1 MQRLI
6 SQTPVSR
13 HTVERRISRISANV
27 KDKLQRDLENA
38 TAFSLALDESTD
50 VTDNPQL
57 AVFVHYVSS
66 DGNNQETTRGVNIKK
81 ALDEILMKAKIP
93 LNKFVS
99 VATDGAPAIVGRNA
113 GLIALIKNDP
123 SFPDFFPIHCIIY
136 RENLISRYFKYEDIM
151 KIVLEIV
158 NFIRKHSKTH
168 RQFRNFIEE
177 LELEDKPSDVSF
189 CCIVRRLSTSNVLR
203 RFVELLD
210 SIIAF
215 LKEIK
220 KPYPQLE
227 NDDWIQDLM
236 FFTDIM
242 QHLNTLNL
250 ALQGKD
256 KLLSDISHTHFDF
269 QNKIKIFQ
277 NDLLSKKFS
286 HFPNLSRRIN
296 AFPDIEIKNEKLEDY
311 KDKL

>member
-1 MQRLI
+1 MVIHQ
-6 SQTPVSR
+6 
-13 HTVERRISRISANV
+13 
-27 KDKLQRDLENA
+27 
-38 TAFSLALDESTD
+38 
-50 VTDNPQL
+50 QL
-57 AVFVHYVSS
+57 
-66 DGNNQETTRGVNIKK
+66 
-81 ALDEILMKAKIP
+81 L
-93 LNKFVS
+93 
-99 VATDGAPAIVGRNA
+99 
-113 GLIALIKNDP
+113 
-123 SFPDFFPIHCIIY
+123 C
-136 RENLISRYFKYEDIM
+136 
-151 KIVLEIV
+151 
-158 NFIRKHSKTH
+158 
-168 RQFRNFIEE
+168 
-177 LELEDKPSDVSF
+177 
-189 CCIVRRLSTSNVLR
+189 

-210 SIIAF
+210 PIISF

-256 KLLSDISHTHFDF
+256 KLLSDLSQTVFGF
-269 QNKIKIFQ
+269 QNKIRIFQ

-286 HFPNLSRRIN
+286 HFSNLSRRIN

>member
-13 HTVERRISRISANV
+13 HTVEKRISRISANV

-66 DGNNQETTRGVNIKK
+66 DVVVKELLDLIALKETTRGVNIKK

-123 SFPDFFPIHCIIY
+123 SFQIFF
-136 RENLISRYFKYEDIM
+136 LFTALFTLKFSSQDILNM
-151 KIVLEIV
+151 KI
-158 NFIRKHSKTH
+158 S
-168 RQFRNFIEE
+168 
-177 LELEDKPSDVSF
+177 
-189 CCIVRRLSTSNVLR
+189 
-203 RFVELLD
+203 
-210 SIIAF
+210 
-215 LKEIK
+215 
-220 KPYPQLE
+220 
-227 NDDWIQDLM
+227 
-236 FFTDIM
+236 
-242 QHLNTLNL
+242 
-250 ALQGKD
+250 
-256 KLLSDISHTHFDF
+256 
-269 QNKIKIFQ
+269 
-277 NDLLSKKFS
+277 
-286 HFPNLSRRIN
+286 
-296 AFPDIEIKNEKLEDY
+296 
-311 KDKL
+311 